1 MESKNFK
8 PKKVLI
14 VAGLIAVA
22 FIFGVAL
29 SQSAKNSTAQ
39 ENYQNAVKN
48 TYQSVADVKYIL
60 QNIADNLNIQNAD
73 QNNFLQALENSKEIL
88 ANENKN
94 LNQLEV
100 PAEYSDVH
108 KKIIDCLKTEYNLLD
123 RLKENFAIQNEYE
136 AAENFVKSKELFTN
150 LKEQSAFLMVK
161 GIDFEEV
168 FDLSAV
174 CDKLEKYFN
183 AKKQSRYDKDQK
195 EQAEREKAAA
205 AERERIEREKA
216 LAERQKN
223 LNQSLNITP
232 AEFQKRFNENL
243 LNLVDSDSDYEKYK
257 IFSFNNDS
265 GIYSFKTKFISIDG
279 IPTDKSSSYLQG
291 LSIMADIPKQEN
303 YITTF
308 ISMCALTAHSVNG
321 KKDIGET
328 FKIIKTISTN
338 AAKSSTGKY
347 ELTDNGLKYLLLGS
361 SFNGQLHFMF
371 SVVKDKKN

>member
-1 MESKNFK
+1 MILGGVFFLEIRNIQ

-14 VAGLIAVA
+14 IAALIVVA
-22 FIFGVAL
+22 FIFGVTL
-29 SQSAKNSTAQ
+29 SQSVKNSTAQ
-39 ENYQNAVKN
+39 ENYQHAVKN

-60 QNIADNLNIQNAD
+60 QNIADNLNIQNSD

-174 CDKLEKYFN
+174 SEKLEKYFS
-183 AKKQSRYDKDQK
+183 AKKQARYEKDQK
-195 EQAEREKAAA
+195 EQEEREKAAA
-205 AERERIEREKA
+205 AERERIEREK
-216 LAERQKN
+216 QKN
-223 LNQSLNITP
+223 LAKTLNVTP
-232 AEFQKRFNENL
+232 EEFQQRFNENL
-243 LNLVDSDSDYEKYK
+243 LNLVDTQEDYEKYK
-257 IFSFNNDS
+257 IFTFNNES
-265 GIYSFKTKFISIDG
+265 YGIYDFKTKFVSISG
-279 IPTDKSSSYLQG
+279 IPINKNSSYLRG
-291 LSIMADIPKQEN
+291 LNIMADIPQQNN
-303 YITTF
+303 YIKTF
-308 ISMCALTAHSVNG
+308 MSMCTLTAHSVNG

-328 FKIIKTISTN
+328 FEIINKLSAN
-338 AAKSSTGKY
+338 AAQRGEY
-347 ELTDNGLKYLLLGS
+347 ELTDGGLKYSLVVGA
-361 SFNGQLHFMF
+361 FNGQLHLFF
-371 SVVKDKKN
+371 TVVK